1 MAQTLAEMIEEYGD
15 IGAKNPWMNVHA
27 YAALKQAQALQG
39 IEAVL
44 RGMERVEHVQVGEI
58 GKTTVT
64 TGKRK

>member
-44 RGMERVEHVQVGEI
+44 RLKVVGDPNYVAPTPRVP
-58 GKTTVT
+58 
-64 TGKRK
+64 KRG